1 MIGALVQ
8 NLEDLEGK
16 EVSLNLLSR
25 LVLSSAEGATKYVEA
40 GGLAPALLQRCA
52 PFLAQDRFVTSSRWK
67 VCRLWRRW
75 TDCKL

>member
-1 MIGALVQ
+1 MAALVQ

-25 LVLSSAEGATKYVEA
+25 LVLSSSECAAKYVEA

-52 PFLAQDRFVTSSRWK
+52 YSLPATASNKAEKGRFSFF
-67 VCRLWRRW
+67 C
-75 TDCKL
+75 